1 MAKASADEAGTTE
14 AQRLDR
20 WLWHARFVRT
30 RSAAQKFISDG
41 HVRINRQK
49 VDQASRLVRIGD
61 VLTLALPGGVKV
73 VEALG
78 FSERRG
84 SSSVA
89 TTLYR
94 DVGGS
99 VEPSS
104 GEAGL
109 APEETPPPAPQHRP
123 SPRER
128 RALIAMKRRN

>member
-1 MAKASADEAGTTE
+1 MAKASADEAGTRE

-49 VDQASRLVRIGD
+49 ADQASRLVRIGD
-61 VLTLALPGGVKV
+61 VLTLALPAGVKV

-78 FSERRG
+78 FAERRG
-84 SSSVA
+84 SFSVA
-89 TTLYR
+89 ATLYR
-94 DVGGS
+94 EIGA
-99 VEPSS
+99 S
-104 GEAGL
+104 GEASRDESGVS
-109 APEETPPPAPQHRP
+109 PEATHPPAPQHRP

-128 RALIAMKRRN
+128 RALIAMKRRS